1 MFILDVVNE
10 CSGGLANIIVIMKRF
25 MDILMILAPIILI
38 LFGIV
43 QFIKMVNN
51 PDDKKNWGK
60 VKNMLNALV
69 MVFIIPVLVNTVM
82 NLLGENYTI
91 SACWN
96 NASLSSTVGEE
107 SSYNDNTNNDNQS
120 IVIDPDDYD
129 PATGK
134 GPSHDTGD
142 TTTTSSTVGDGTYI
156 FIGDSRTVQMKSHV
170 GDNSDIWSC
179 KGSMGLDWMKSTGIP
194 NITANIKSHSKIVIL
209 MGVNDLYQVN
219 AYISYINEKASEWN
233 NLGASVYFVSV
244 NPCDGSYSHLNSQI
258 TSFNS
263 EIKNGL
269 NSNITYLDSNSY
281 LYSVGF
287 STTDGL
293 HYDQATSK
301 KIYNYIKSKI

>member
-1 MFILDVVNE
+1 
-10 CSGGLANIIVIMKRF
+10 
-25 MDILMILAPIILI
+25 
-38 LFGIV
+38 
-43 QFIKMVNN
+43 
-51 PDDKKNWGK
+51 
-60 VKNMLNALV
+60 
-69 MVFIIPVLVNTVM
+69 
-82 NLLGENYTI
+82 
-91 SACWN
+91 
-96 NASLSSTVGEE
+96 
-107 SSYNDNTNNDNQS
+107 
-120 IVIDPDDYD
+120 
-129 PATGK
+129 
-134 GPSHDTGD
+134 
-142 TTTTSSTVGDGTYI
+142 
-156 FIGDSRTVQMKSHV
+156 
-170 GDNSDIWSC
+170 
-179 KGSMGLDWMKSTGIP
+179 
-194 NITANIKSHSKIVIL
+194 

>member
-1 MFILDVVNE
+1 MFLLDIVSN
-10 CSGGLANIIVIMKRF
+10 CDYGLANIIVIVKSF

-60 VKNMLNALV
+60 VKNMLIALV
-69 MVFIIPVLVNTVM
+69 MVFIVPVLVNTVM
-82 NLLGENYTI
+82 NLLGDNYTI

-96 NASLSSTVGEE
+96 NASINSTVGEE
-107 SSYNDNTNNDNQS
+107 SSYKDNSNNNQS
-120 IVIDPDDYD
+120 IVIDPSEYD
-129 PATGK
+129 PATG
-134 GPSHDTGD
+134 D
-142 TTTTSSTVGDGTYI
+142 TTTNPTVGEGTYI

-179 KGSMGLDWMKSTGIP
+179 KGAMGLDWMKSTGVP
-194 NITANIKSHSKIVIL
+194 NITGKIKSHSKIVIL
-209 MGVNDLYQVN
+209 MGVNDLYQPK
-219 AYISYINEKASEWN
+219 AYITYLNEKVNEWT

-244 NPCDGSYSHLNSQI
+244 NPCDGSYSYLNSKI
-258 TSFNS
+258 TSFNN
-263 EIKNGL
+263 KLKDGL